1 MEYQPRKETEK
12 TKKGNTLR
20 VERNCP
26 YYRLKILK
34 EMNKIKLSQS
44 VKISAITTFVYF
56 IITFIISDVN
66 EGAVF
71 LLQLIPIIFIL
82 FMIWGLI
89 FPLLFFK
96 TKFTNNIFAYILLT
110 ILFEYLLS
118 IVPFIILDHSE
129 ISLYFEYMFDLKVFT
144 KIILLGITFGTLFWI
159 TEKRKNNIKQS

>member
-1 MEYQPRKETEK
+1 
-12 TKKGNTLR
+12 
-20 VERNCP
+20 
-26 YYRLKILK
+26 
-34 EMNKIKLSQS
+34 MNRIKLSQS

-56 IITFIISDVN
+56 FITFIVGEVN
-66 EGAVF
+66 EGALF

-89 FPLLFFK
+89 FPLLFSK

-129 ISLYFEYMFDLKVFT
+129 ISLYFEYMFDFKVFT
-144 KIILLGITFGTLFWI
+144 KIICLGITFGALFWI
-159 TEKRKNNIKQS
+159 TQKNNQK